1 MVDVEKAL
9 ASFTPTIVVNKVTFA
24 SEEQLIALSPNGVM
38 FMTSTELDEAE
49 TSILH

>member
-24 SEEQLIALSPNGVM
+24 SEEQLTALSPNGVM
-38 FMTSTELDEAE
+38 FMTLDEAE